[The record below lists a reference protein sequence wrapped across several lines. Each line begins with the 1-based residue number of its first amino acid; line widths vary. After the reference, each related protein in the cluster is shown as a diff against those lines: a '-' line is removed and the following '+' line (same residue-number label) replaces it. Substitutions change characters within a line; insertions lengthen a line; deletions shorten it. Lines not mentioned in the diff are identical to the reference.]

1 MSIEIFA
8 KDDDDEDE
16 IFPEFVV
23 FPHLY
28 IAADTDPVDHV
39 VGMVDVVHSPTPP
52 GSNDDVVDQ
61 SADQSLDESHL
72 ASGTTAVCHQVDFTL
87 FAHIAWILSFSF

>member
-1 MSIEIFA
+1 M
-8 KDDDDEDE
+8 
-16 IFPEFVV
+16 

-39 VGMVDVVHSPTPP
+39 VGMVDVVPSPTPP

-61 SADQSLDESHL
+61 SLDESHL
-72 ASGTTAVCHQVDFTL
+72 ASGTNAVCHQVYFKL

>member
-16 IFPEFVV
+16 IVPKFVV

-39 VGMVDVVHSPTPP
+39 VGMDDVVPSPTHP

-61 SADQSLDESHL
+61 FVDESHL
-72 ASGTTAVCHQVDFTL
+72 ASGTTAVCHKVEFTL

>member
-16 IFPEFVV
+16 IVSEFVV
-23 FPHLY
+23 LPHLY
-28 IAADTDPVDHV
+28 IAADTDPVDCV
-39 VGMVDVVHSPTPP
+39 VGMVDVVPSPTPP

-61 SADQSLDESHL
+61 FVDQSLDESHL

>member
-1 MSIEIFA
+1 M
-8 KDDDDEDE
+8 
-16 IFPEFVV
+16 

-39 VGMVDVVHSPTPP
+39 VGMVDVVPSPTPP
-52 GSNDDVVDQ
+52 GSNDDIV
-61 SADQSLDESHL
+61 DQSLDESHL
-72 ASGTTAVCHQVDFTL
+72 ASGTTAVCHQVHFTL

>member
-1 MSIEIFA
+1 M
-8 KDDDDEDE
+8 
-16 IFPEFVV
+16 

-39 VGMVDVVHSPTPP
+39 VGMVDVVPSPTPP

-61 SADQSLDESHL
+61 FVDQSLDESNL
-72 ASGTTAVCHQVDFTL
+72 AS
-87 FAHIAWILSFSF
+87 

>member
-1 MSIEIFA
+1 M
-8 KDDDDEDE
+8 
-16 IFPEFVV
+16 

-61 SADQSLDESHL
+61 FVDQSLDESNL
-72 ASGTTAVCHQVDFTL
+72 ASGTTAVTRSTSHSLTTL
-87 FAHIAWILSFSF
+87 PGFLP

>member
-1 MSIEIFA
+1 MASFQICHF
-8 KDDDDEDE
+8 
-16 IFPEFVV
+16 
-23 FPHLY
+23 Y
-28 IAADTDPVDHV
+28 IAADTDPVDCV

-72 ASGTTAVCHQVDFTL
+72 ASGTTTFCRQVHFTL
-87 FAHIAWILSFSF
+87 FAHIALPGFSA

>member
-1 MSIEIFA
+1 MEIFA

-16 IFPEFVV
+16 IVPEFVV
-23 FPHLY
+23 FPHFY

-39 VGMVDVVHSPTPP
+39 VGMVDVVPSPTPP
-52 GSNDDVVDQ
+52 GSNDDVIDQ
-61 SADQSLDESHL
+61 FVDQSLDESHL
-72 ASGTTAVCHQVDFTL
+72 ASGTNAVCHQVDFTL